1 MTNATPMI
9 YEGGQWRPAQISVP
23 VEHIHREDSIPY
35 AMPTAAPWNPPVSC
49 RIPTYDGSNKTT
61 HPSVVD
67 FHHEFGPGG
76 KFRGYRYWMA
86 HTPYPNDNVLLENPS
101 IVASNNGWDW
111 HDPYGI
117 TNPVVAQPEP
127 DTYYNAD
134 SDLAWNPEMGRL
146 EMIWKH
152 QSLANAADTYYRHSF
167 SYNGVDWSESTII
180 RAVEGSTAPGWG
192 WLSPGMSRVGP
203 HDWRIVFLR
212 PVGANRLLTTFTAT
226 TPAGPWEGPVDGQ
239 VIDSPF
245 IEGESLWHPDVVFDG
260 ESWWMATSSRTT
272 GGAAEQRAW
281 IYPARSTDGVDWVFG
296 PAILK
301 DEPGSPD
308 SFKYRPTLA
317 LHENGT
323 HMRVWYG
330 ERGTMTVRYTEI
342 PLSEWP
348 TLPA

>member
-1 MTNATPMI
+1 MTNATPMV

-23 VEHIHREDSIPY
+23 VEHIHREDPIPY

-61 HPSVVD
+61 HPAVVD

-76 KFRGYRYWMA
+76 KFRGYRYWMC
-86 HTPYPNDNVLLENPS
+86 HTPYPNENVLLENPS
-101 IVASNNGWDW
+101 IVVSNNGWDW

-117 TNPVVAQPEP
+117 TNPVVAEPEP

-134 SDLAWNPEMGRL
+134 GDLAWNPEAGRL
-146 EMIWKH
+146 ELIWKH
-152 QSLANAADTYYRHSF
+152 QDLADSSNTYYRHSH
-167 SYNGVDWSESTII
+167 SRNGIDWSESTVIG
-180 RAVEGSTAPGWG
+180 VTPGSTPLGWG
-192 WLSPGMSRVGP
+192 WLSPGISRVGP
-203 HDWRIVFLR
+203 ADWRIVIIR
-212 PVGANRLLTTFTAT
+212 PGRLLTTYSAT
-226 TPAGPWEGPVDGQ
+226 TPAGPWSGPTNGQ
-239 VIDSPF
+239 ITGSPL
-245 IEGESLWHPDVVFDG
+245 IAGEDPWHPDVIFDG
-260 ESWWMATSSRTT
+260 TSWWMVFSSRGTRT
-272 GGAAEQRAW
+272 W
-281 IYPARSTDGVDWVFG
+281 IYPARSVDGVDWVFG

-317 LHENGT
+317 LHENDT

-348 TLPA
+348 TLPV